1 MNFAGE
7 HDRQEVAAIAARLI
21 ADAGLDYRSAKA
33 RAARELFGN
42 RAPRGAIPDN
52 DEVDEAL
59 REHLEL
65 FDDEHPARV
74 QRLRRV
80 ALDLMDKLE
89 QFRPF
94 VTGAA
99 WKGIAAE
106 HAPVHLQLFHD
117 NPKEVEYWLLDRKI
131 AFDVDTIEHFHGR
144 DDVEE
149 LMFEWQGEAVL
160 LSLYD
165 YDDLRGALKAGPR
178 GAQRGDH
185 DALQARMQETR

>member
-21 ADAGLDYRSAKA
+21 ADTGLDYRSAKA
-33 RAARELFGN
+33 RAVRELFGS

-106 HAPVHLQLFHD
+106 HAPVHL
-117 NPKEVEYWLLDRKI
+117 
-131 AFDVDTIEHFHGR
+131 
-144 DDVEE
+144 
-149 LMFEWQGEAVL
+149 
-160 LSLYD
+160 
-165 YDDLRGALKAGPR
+165 
-178 GAQRGDH
+178 
-185 DALQARMQETR
+185 